1 MSSKHMNSESSAL
14 GPELVTKILQA
25 INEGQAMAYR
35 SLWDA
40 GMVYLAEHWLVIT
53 LILLGIFVVAIIKAS
68 FGYWGMLGSVSYRF
82 LFISIFLIIGFAW
95 EPEIFASNYAKV
107 GLALVGIF
115 CYFMVGRM
123 LGWTGLRRS
132 Y

>member
-1 MSSKHMNSESSAL
+1 MNFKCMNSESSIL
-14 GPELVTKILQA
+14 GPEFGTKILQA
-25 INEGQAMAYR
+25 FSEGQAMVYR

-40 GMVYLAEHWLVIT
+40 GMVYLAEHWLIIV
-53 LILLGIFVVAIIKAS
+53 LILLALFVIAIIQANL
-68 FGYWGMLGSVSYRF
+68 GYWGMLGSVSYRL
-82 LFISIFLIIGFAW
+82 LFIGIFLIIGFIW

-123 LGWTGLRRS
+123 LDWTGLKRS

>member
-1 MSSKHMNSESSAL
+1 METSHLDSE
-14 GPELVTKILQA
+14 KIFEA
-25 INEGQAMAYR
+25 FNEGQMMAYC

-40 GMVYLAEHWLVIT
+40 GMVYLAEHW
-53 LILLGIFVVAIIKAS
+53 FVVTMLLIVIFAIAIVRAF
-68 FGYWGMLGSVSYRF
+68 FGYWGMLGSVSYRL
-82 LFISIFLIIGFAW
+82 LFIVIFLIIGFVL

-123 LGWTGLRRS
+123 LDWMGVRRG

>member
-1 MSSKHMNSESSAL
+1 MNSESSAL
-14 GPELVTKILQA
+14 SPEFGTKILQA
-25 INEGQAMAYR
+25 ISEGQAMAYR

-40 GMVYLAEHWLVIT
+40 GMVYLAEHWLVVLMV
-53 LILLGIFVVAIIKAS
+53 LIAIFALAIVKAS
-68 FGYWGMLGSVSYRF
+68 FGYWEMLGSISYRF
-82 LFISIFLIIGFAW
+82 LFIGIFLIIGFIW
-95 EPEIFASNYAKV
+95 EPEVFASNYAKV

-123 LGWTGLRRS
+123 LDWTGLRRS